1 MMASLHAGPSDTAHK
16 DPLGVRRLAWRT
28 LDNLATQDRT
38 LDAVLEDVQSQRSGF
53 KLKDRAL
60 FQTLV
65 FGVLRW
71 RARLDYIIQSFSRT
85 PLKKVDPSVLNLLRL
100 AVFQIVHL
108 DRVPDSAAVNT
119 AVELVKSSRPVWVV
133 RFVNAILRRAAAE
146 FQTLPYPDPASD
158 PVAALSI
165 RKSFPEWIIRRWLR
179 RWGIDD
185 TIALCDAVNAVPPTT
200 VRTNTLKTSREAL
213 RAALAPFAEQI
224 QPTPFSPDG
233 LQLTRLRKPLDET
246 DAYRAGWFQVQDEA
260 AQLIAVM
267 LGPRPEEKILDACAG
282 LGGKTGH
289 IAQLMDNRGEITAVD
304 IRADKIQQLT
314 TQMRR
319 LGVTI
324 VTGRQHDLHRS
335 FGLRDRERFDRVL
348 LDAPCSGM
356 GVLRRNPDNKW
367 RMTESHLKRFSAR
380 QRSLLDRLAPL
391 VSPGGLLIY
400 AVCSTEP
407 EEGPSVAAA
416 FLKSHPEFV
425 MENAAARLPET
436 YSAGFAADRCF
447 KSQPH
452 RHAMDGFF
460 GSCLRRSR

>member
-1 MMASLHAGPSDTAHK
+1 
-16 DPLGVRRLAWRT
+16 
-28 LDNLATQDRT
+28 
-38 LDAVLEDVQSQRSGF
+38 
-53 KLKDRAL
+53 
-60 FQTLV
+60 
-65 FGVLRW
+65 
-71 RARLDYIIQSFSRT
+71 
-85 PLKKVDPSVLNLLRL
+85 
-100 AVFQIVHL
+100 
-108 DRVPDSAAVNT
+108 
-119 AVELVKSSRPVWVV
+119 
-133 RFVNAILRRAAAE
+133 
-146 FQTLPYPDPASD
+146 
-158 PVAALSI
+158 
-165 RKSFPEWIIRRWLR
+165 
-179 RWGIDD
+179 
-185 TIALCDAVNAVPPTT
+185 
-200 VRTNTLKTSREAL
+200 
-213 RAALAPFAEQI
+213 
-224 QPTPFSPDG
+224 
-233 LQLTRLRKPLDET
+233 
-246 DAYRAGWFQVQDEA
+246 
-260 AQLIAVM
+260 
-267 LGPRPEEKILDACAG
+267 
-282 LGGKTGH
+282 
-289 IAQLMDNRGEITAVD
+289 LMDNRGEITAVD

-407 EEGPSVAAA
+407 EEGPSVAAT